1 MKVYVDIDDTRK
13 ITTYHDGLG
22 TQQGLYV
29 YGKDKIEV
37 LSLADY
43 TKQVRK
49 EVCEVIWGGFV
60 GLNNLNGNYEYKKF
74 EDDFRKFLDQI
85 EQGET
90 KWNQKKNPT

>member
-43 TKQVRK
+43 AKQVRK
-49 EVCEVIWGGFV
+49 EVCEEISYRLLDFSHSYWKVFKQ
-60 GLNNLNGNYEYKKF
+60 NGKQYMT
-74 EDDFRKFLDQI
+74 DDDLMGCLDEI
-85 EQGET
+85 LDKMQGEDR
-90 KWNQKKNPT
+90 

>member
-1 MKVYVDIDDTRK
+1 MKVYLEEKDIGRK

-37 LSLADY
+37 LSLSDY

-49 EVCEVIWGGFV
+49 EVLQQVYKVLEQAVPHSLSWSWAVINKELEQIQGV
-60 GLNNLNGNYEYKKF
+60 
-74 EDDFRKFLDQI
+74 ED
-85 EQGET
+85 GEI
-90 KWNQKKNPT
+90 N

>member
-37 LSLADY
+37 LSLSDY

-49 EVCEVIWGGFV
+49 EVCELIRQNAISH
-60 GLNNLNGNYEYKKF
+60 NNLEVDMYYITPQQLYE
-74 EDDFRKFLDQI
+74 I
-85 EQGET
+85 EQGEI
-90 KWNQKKNPT
+90 K

>member
-13 ITTYHDGLG
+13 ISTYHDGLG

-37 LSLADY
+37 LSLSDY

-49 EVCEVIWGGFV
+49 EVCELIGQNAISH
-60 GLNNLNGNYEYKKF
+60 NNLEVDMYYITPQQLYE
-74 EDDFRKFLDQI
+74 I
-85 EQGET
+85 EQAEI
-90 KWNQKKNPT
+90 K

>member
-29 YGKDKIEV
+29 YSKDKIEV
-37 LSLADY
+37 LSLSDY

-49 EVCEVIWGGFV
+49 EVCEEIRDLAGDYFDVHYCEVCGETAYNDIILKG
-60 GLNNLNGNYEYKKF
+60 
-74 EDDFRKFLDQI
+74 DDLTEILDQI
-85 EQGET
+85 
-90 KWNQKKNPT
+90 

>member
-1 MKVYVDIDDTRK
+1 MKVYLEEKDIGRK

-49 EVCEVIWGGFV
+49 EVCQKIRENAISH
-60 GLNNLNGNYEYKKF
+60 NNLEVDMYYITPQQLYE
-74 EDDFRKFLDQI
+74 I

-90 KWNQKKNPT
+90 ECQKN

>member
-37 LSLADY
+37 LSVADY
-43 TKQVRK
+43 TKQVKK
-49 EVCEVIWGGFV
+49 EVCDEI
-60 GLNNLNGNYEYKKF
+60 
-74 EDDFRKFLDQI
+74 RKFAYDTFKEFGCFDEVDLEHILDQI
-85 EQGET
+85 QE
-90 KWNQKKNPT
+90 NN

>member
-29 YGKDKIEV
+29 LGKDKIEI

-43 TKQVRK
+43 TKQVKK
-49 EVCEVIWGGFV
+49 EVVQEI
-60 GLNNLNGNYEYKKF
+60 KKF
-74 EDDFRKFLDQI
+74 AYDTFKEFGVFDEVDLEHILDQI
-85 EQGET
+85 QGEN
-90 KWNQKKNPT
+90 K

>member
-1 MKVYVDIDDTRK
+1 MKVYLEEKDIGRN

-29 YGKDKIEV
+29 YGKDKIEI
-37 LSLADY
+37 LSLSDY

-49 EVCEVIWGGFV
+49 EVCELIRQNAISH
-60 GLNNLNGNYEYKKF
+60 NNLEVDMYYITPQQLYE
-74 EDDFRKFLDQI
+74 I

-90 KWNQKKNPT
+90 K